1 MQTQLAVTGQRPVTF
16 ALETN
21 IINLP
26 YANYKKIANF
36 FEEGQEYDL
45 NVYFETRSEYVNASH
60 FRIDQL
66 TTEEEIEKDSS
77 AVVDKLVDAIIEKI
91 KVVREYKKPEKKT
104 ETKAKTTKSTTKK
117 KTTTKKNTT
126 TKKK

>member
-1 MQTQLAVTGQRPVTF
+1 MIGQRPVTF

-36 FEEGQEYDL
+36 FEEGQEYPI
-45 NVYFETRSEYVNASH
+45 NVYFETRSEYVNVSG

-66 TTEEEIEKDSS
+66 ASEEEVEKDSS
-77 AVVDKLVDAIIEKI
+77 AIVDKLVEAIIEKLT
-91 KVVREYKKPEKKT
+91 VVREYKKPEKTKT
-104 ETKAKTTKSTTKK
+104 ES
-117 KTTTKKNTT
+117 NDN
-126 TKKK
+126 